1 MSRTKT
7 FDEDTALEAAMLLF
21 WEKGYSETSII
32 DLEKGMNLKRT
43 SIYNAF
49 GNKRN
54 LFQLTLER
62 YLNVILKRFIL
73 AVEQGDTARQ
83 SINNILNEVIY
94 LHFNPVHPGG
104 CLVVLSVLEN
114 NQHDTKTNLML
125 DGAIRLL
132 QKSILVRLKQAE
144 KDNEFSRSIKLKEVA
159 NQVVAMITGMLVMA
173 KAGFSEDELQ
183 KLIDSTVRTIFE

>member
-1 MSRTKT
+1 LSRTKT